1 MNRNSLT
8 TAVVAG
14 IAGVA
19 GFAGLANAV
28 DLNPDGLGQV
38 LLYPYFTVNKSAD
51 TQFSV
56 VNTSDVGKAVK
67 VRFLEGYNSREVL
80 DFNLYLSAHDVWT
93 ASIGAVSSDDT
104 TGAQL
109 RWSDKSCI
117 DFLDKN
123 PYPFA
128 PYGYD
133 GTLTGQGQPA
143 DSGPQDI
150 TRTREGYFE
159 IIAMGD
165 IVQGSALDTAI
176 THVQSPG
183 HPDAGVPAGA
193 SGGAAGACPGIGA
206 MASSGNQLVAPTG
219 GLFGGAAVI
228 NVGEGTYY
236 SYNAEAIDGFTE
248 IPLYTNPSQ
257 LLPTLQ
263 AANNASVAT
272 NGSARSYIFT
282 NGGALLTVDY
292 VDGRDAVS
300 AVLMADAIYNEYYV
314 DPGYGASSDWVITF
328 PTKRFYVDKLLYPTN
343 PTAPFETAFSGGKSN
358 VLIAPSIYD
367 REEGTPV
374 LNTCPSP
381 IGPDCILSNPNLPYE
396 VNVVSFT
403 NTGGATK
410 SAVFG
415 SNLYKSIP
423 AYGVDGWAKF
433 DLYAGSHVLTGGTT
447 PAGTKVDL
455 HGLPVLGF
463 YATNVINTQA
473 QPGKLANYSGVF
485 RHKAHRSCQA
495 SQGTDPACS

>member
-56 VNTSDVGKAVK
+56 VNTSNVGKAVK

-104 TGAQL
+104 SGAQL
-109 RWSDKSCI
+109 KWGDKSCI
-117 DFLDKN
+117 DFLNKN
-123 PYPFA
+123 PYPFL

-133 GTLTGQGQPA
+133 GTLASNGQPA

-165 IVQGSALDTAI
+165 IVPGSDLETAI
-176 THVQSPG
+176 THVQPNPPQ
-183 HPDAGVPAGA
+183 PDAGVPGAA
-193 SGGAAGACPGIGA
+193 SGAPGNCPGISALAG
-206 MASSGNQLVAPTG
+206 SSTQLVAPTG

-248 IPLYTNPSQ
+248 ISLYTNPSS

-263 AANNASVAT
+263 AANTPSVAT
-272 NGSARSYIFT
+272 NGVARSYVFT
-282 NGGALLTVDY
+282 EGGALLTVDY
-292 VDGRDAVS
+292 NTGRDAVS
-300 AVLMADAIYNEYYV
+300 AVLMADSIYNEYYV
-314 DPGYGASSDWVITF
+314 DKDFGASSDWVITF
-328 PTKRFYVDKLLYPTN
+328 PTKRFYVDKQLYSTN
-343 PTAPFETAFSGGKSN
+343 PTQPFEVPFADGKSN

-367 REEGTPV
+367 REEGTSV
-374 LNTCPSP
+374 LSQCPSP
-381 IGPDCILSNPNLPYE
+381 IGPDCILTNPNLPYE

-403 NTGGATK
+403 TEGGASS

-415 SNLYKSIP
+415 SKLYKSVP
-423 AYGVDGWAKF
+423 AFGNDGWAKF
-433 DLYAGSHVLTGGTT
+433 DLYASTHTLPGGTT
-447 PAGTKVDL
+447 PAGSAISL
-455 HGLPVLGF
+455 NGLPVLGF
-463 YATNVINTQA
+463 YATNVINSNA

-485 RHKAHRSCQA
+485 RHKAHRSC
-495 SQGTDPACS
+495 SGSDPACS